1 MRYTLGIDIGTYETK
16 GVLVDERGKVIAQAG
31 RAHKMLVPQPGWAEH
46 DPEQDWW
53 GDFCVVSQALLK
65 QSGIDPANIL
75 AVACSAIGRLTL
87 LNRVIF
93 VCYLVLNS
101 YVQR

>member
-31 RAHKMLVPQPGWAEH
+31 RAHKMLVPQPGSAEH

-75 AVACSAIGRLTL
+75 AVACSAIGPCMLPVDAQGNPL
-87 LNRVIF
+87 MNYIF
-93 VCYLVLNS
+93 
-101 YVQR
+101 

>member
-16 GVLVDERGKVIAQAG
+16 GVLVDEGGQVIAQAG

-53 GDFCVVSQALLK
+53 GDFCVVSQALLQ
-65 QSGIDPANIL
+65 QSGVDPTDIL
-75 AVACSAIGRLTL
+75 AVACSAIGPACCRWMHRET
-87 LNRVIF
+87 R
-93 VCYLVLNS
+93 
-101 YVQR
+101 